1 MIKLKHLSLAFFLS
15 LLSAAALMAQ
25 SPVKVSGVIT
35 SSDDALPLIGAA
47 VLDASGNG
55 VIADMDG
62 RYEIVAVPGTELIFS
77 CFGYQ
82 DVRKAVPA
90 GGGVLDVVMDPENLK
105 LEDAVVIAYGVR
117 KKGTV
122 AGSVSTVKSDKLK
135 DTLNSA
141 NFQKFLRKS
150 VIS

>member
-1 MIKLKHLSLAFFLS
+1 MIKLKHLSLAFFLY

-62 RYEIVAVPGTELIFS
+62 RYEIVAVPGTELLFS

-82 DVRKAVPA
+82 DVRRAVPA
-90 GGGVLDVVMDPENLK
+90 GG
-105 LEDAVVIAYGVR
+105 
-117 KKGTV
+117 
-122 AGSVSTVKSDKLK
+122 
-135 DTLNSA
+135 
-141 NFQKFLRKS
+141 
-150 VIS
+150 